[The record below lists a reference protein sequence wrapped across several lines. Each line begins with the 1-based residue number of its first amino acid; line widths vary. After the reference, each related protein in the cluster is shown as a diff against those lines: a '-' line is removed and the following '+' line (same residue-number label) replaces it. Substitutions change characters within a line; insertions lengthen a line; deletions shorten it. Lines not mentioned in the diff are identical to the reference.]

1 MMRHLRPLVLSLAL
15 AIPRGLSAQAAV
27 PAVTL
32 EEAIRMAERV
42 QPSVVQAQGSIRNA
56 EAGVRASWGSYLP
69 TVTAN
74 SSGSQNFSEFAR
86 PDPVTGEITS
96 GNTTSRS
103 VNMAL
108 SASVD
113 LFTGFQRG
121 ADMRAARAN
130 TTAAEANLVDARFQ
144 TRLNVTQEYF
154 NALSSMQLV
163 AVREASVRRAEE
175 QLKISVAK
183 LSTGSATRSDS
194 LRSLVTLGNARLQL
208 VNTQAALAQAQ
219 ANLGRLIGV
228 DGRVAPVED
237 STLYA
242 EMGVADT
249 ASLLAEA
256 TAQSPRVQSAEASA
270 DAAAAQLKAAKS
282 DYWPSLS
289 LSGSY
294 SYSGSNTNDYQ
305 LFNQRNLTLRLSWPL
320 FNGFSRE
327 RSITVQVTNAETAN
341 AQAADARRQIRAQL
355 TAQLANL
362 DAARLRIEITRTSVR
377 AAEEDLRVQRERYRL
392 GAATIVEVLT
402 SQEAL
407 DQAEADVVSARFD
420 YLQAKAQ
427 IEALI
432 GRPL

>member
-1 MMRHLRPLVLSLAL
+1 MRYLRPLFLSLVLAL
-15 AIPRGLSAQAAV
+15 PAGLSAQQAV
-27 PAVTL
+27 PTVTL
-32 EEAIRMAERV
+32 EEAIQMAERV
-42 QPSVVQAQGSIRNA
+42 QPSVVQAQGNIRNA
-56 EAGVRASWGSYLP
+56 EAGVRASWGAFLP
-69 TVTAN
+69 NVTAN

-96 GNTTSRS
+96 GNSTTRS
-103 VNMAL
+103 VNMGL

-121 ADMRAARAN
+121 ADLRAAHAT

-144 TRLNVTQEYF
+144 TRLSVTQEYF
-154 NALSSMQLV
+154 NALSNLQLV

-175 QLKISVAK
+175 QLKISIAK
-183 LSTGSATRSDS
+183 LATGSATRSDS

-208 VNTQAALAQAQ
+208 VNTQAALAQAE
-219 ANLGRLIGV
+219 ANLGRLVGV

-237 STLYA
+237 STRYA
-242 EMGVADT
+242 QVPIADT
-249 ASLLAEA
+249 AALISEA
-256 TAQSPRVQSAEASA
+256 MAQSPRVQSAEAGA

-282 DYWPSLS
+282 DYWPSLT
-289 LSGSY
+289 LSGNY
-294 SYSGSNTNDYQ
+294 NYSGSNTSDYH
-305 LFNQRNLTLRLSWPL
+305 LFNSRNVTLRLSWPL

-327 RSITVQVTNAETAN
+327 RSIAVQASGAETAN
-341 AQAADARRQIRAQL
+341 AQAADARRQIRAAL

-362 DAARLRIEITRTSVR
+362 DAARLRIEITHTSVR

-420 YLQAKAQ
+420 YLQARAQ